1 MHDYAEQRTEVAMST
16 REPRQSSAVSTTDDG
31 SVYVTER
38 KFHEDPAAWSRR
50 ADEAPRVVV
59 TSEDGERIRFVIIQQ
74 REPLDLK

>member
-1 MHDYAEQRTEVAMST
+1 MPIWNS
-16 REPRQSSAVSTTDDG
+16 PRGSAAPTPTDG

-38 KFHEDPAAWSRR
+38 EFHENPTACARR

-59 TSEDGERIRFVIIQQ
+59 TSEDREHIRFVIIQQ

>member
-1 MHDYAEQRTEVAMST
+1 MSSW
-16 REPRQSSAVSTTDDG
+16 EPRQDPDTTASSDD

-38 KFHEDPAAWSRR
+38 EFHEDPATWSRR

-59 TSEDGERIRFVIIQQ
+59 TSDDREHIRFVIIQQ

>member
-1 MHDYAEQRTEVAMST
+1 MST
-16 REPRQSSAVSTTDDG
+16 WEAPQGSVVPTPNDD

-38 KFHEDPAAWSRR
+38 QFLEDPAACARR

-59 TSEDGERIRFVIIQQ
+59 KSDDGEHVRFVIIQQ